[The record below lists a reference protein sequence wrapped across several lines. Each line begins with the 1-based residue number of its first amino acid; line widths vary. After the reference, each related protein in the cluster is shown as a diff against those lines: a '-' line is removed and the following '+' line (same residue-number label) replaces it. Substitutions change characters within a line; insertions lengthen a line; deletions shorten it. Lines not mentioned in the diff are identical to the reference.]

1 MKWLLILI
9 FVFASSCSLKV
20 FPDKVPQPVEKHH
33 QHLDEE
39 RKSAYWLAHN
49 IDEPKPAKSIAEN
62 LSTSLGYPS
71 EIEADGEIV
80 ESALRA
86 HLSAHQA
93 EQDALKKKL
102 TELGGAEI
110 EGTGFN
116 LLPAMSGLGIISI
129 IALCIFCPA
138 LITVF
143 VFIFKRLKGCLST
156 IVKAI
161 DEHTFT
167 EPASAKL
174 LKEKL
179 SREMDKSHKKLV
191 EGIRHG

>member
-1 MKWLLILI
+1 MKWLLILFI
-9 FVFASSCSLKV
+9 ILSAGCSLRV
-20 FPDKVPQPVEKHH
+20 FQDKVPPPVEKQNRHI
-33 QHLDEE
+33 DEE
-39 RKSAYWLAHN
+39 RKSAYWLAQN
-49 IDEPKPAKSIAEN
+49 VDEPKPAKGIAEN
-62 LSTSLGYPS
+62 LSSSLGYPS
-71 EIEADGEIV
+71 EIEADGEVV
-80 ESALRA
+80 EIS
-86 HLSAHQA
+86 LSKLLSTHQA

-102 TELGGAEI
+102 TELDGAEI

-116 LLPAMSGLGIISI
+116 LLPAMSGLGIVGI

-138 LITVF
+138 LITVGVF
-143 VFIFKRLKGCLST
+143 VIKRLKSCLST

-161 DEHTFT
+161 DEHTFI

-191 EGIRHG
+191 EGIRHD